1 MLAISINIH
10 SSEHE
15 ENSVLLNWMVHLQRP
30 ISSLQNKKGKLTTS
44 AYDTPQKMRR
54 GHSLTQK
61 GNFFSDYNLKCFGA
75 TQNLSYLSVQL
86 HIPVHTHSHPRWT
99 EFQMSPFTETN
110 VAFPLKNKPK

>member
-15 ENSVLLNWMVHLQRP
+15 ENSVLLLDGAPPATYIQFT
-30 ISSLQNKKGKLTTS
+30 KYKGKLTTS
-44 AYDTPQKMRR
+44 AYDTSQKMQR
-54 GHSLTQK
+54 GHSLIQE
-61 GNFFSDYNLKCFGA
+61 GNFFSDYNLKCFGT

-99 EFQMSPFTETN
+99 EFQMSAFTETN
-110 VAFPLKNKPK
+110 VAFPLKNKPE